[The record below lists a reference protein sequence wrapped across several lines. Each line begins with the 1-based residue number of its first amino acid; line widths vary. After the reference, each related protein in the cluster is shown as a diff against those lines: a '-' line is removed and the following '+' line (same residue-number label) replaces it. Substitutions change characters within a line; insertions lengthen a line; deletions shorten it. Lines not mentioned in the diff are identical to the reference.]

1 MTDPKR
7 WTETDDESEDARQ
20 LVTTL
25 SKAEPTAS
33 MRASV
38 WAKVAATLP
47 AGPGSGGPDNGSG
60 GAAGGGTAGAG
71 AISTGAK
78 LMAAA
83 ALGAGALSIW
93 ILTRTEAPAPVSR
106 TAAPVALATATPAT
120 PTPTPTELPVPQP
133 LPIAIAKP
141 TSSLPQRPTSPVAPE
156 PTASAASPTIVP
168 ATVAADRLREETEG
182 VKRARRLLRDKNP
195 AAALTELDR
204 LARLFPNGPL
214 EEEREVLTIEALVG
228 STSSTTADLGRRR
241 AQRFLAE
248 RPQSVH
254 AARVRGLAGP

>member
-7 WTETDDESEDARQ
+7 WNETDDAGDAARQ

-33 MRASV
+33 MRESV

-47 AGPGSGGPDNGSG
+47 AGPGSGGNGSG
-60 GAAGGGTAGAG
+60 SGSGSGGAG

-93 ILTRTEAPAPVSR
+93 FLTRPEPPAPAPR
-106 TAAPVALATATPAT
+106 APDPIATQAPPTATAPAPAPATATAPATEHAT
-120 PTPTPTELPVPQP
+120 PTPTEALVPPPVPTA
-133 LPIAIAKP
+133 LATP
-141 TSSLPQRPTSPVAPE
+141 TPSLPQRPTPS
-156 PTASAASPTIVP
+156 I
-168 ATVAADRLREETEG
+168 AADRLREEAEG
-182 VKRARRLLRDKNP
+182 VKRARQLLRDKAP

-228 STSSTTADLGRRR
+228 SPSTATADLGRRR